1 MLKLKQSCGEKIV
14 LKDAQTGHH
23 LMTIT
28 TMLANDEQ
36 LAIYK
41 APLIC
46 RVEYPAG
53 KDGFIPTTYMPIP
66 HSDWFKFGKILFR
79 VTSRKRATV
88 TYCFTQE
95 EDEVLV
101 LRADSIRRKE
111 VDSNYYE
118 TFNDYALRA

>member
-28 TMLANDEQ
+28 TMLADDEK

-66 HSDWFKFGKILFR
+66 HGDWFKFGKTLFR

-101 LRADSIRRKE
+101 LRADLIQRKDNE
-111 VDSNYYE
+111 SAELQY
-118 TFNDYALRA
+118 F

>member
-1 MLKLKQSCGEKIV
+1 MLKLKQSCGEKIA

-36 LAIYK
+36 LAIYR

-66 HSDWFKFGKILFR
+66 HSEWFKFGKILFR

-101 LRADSIRRKE
+101 LRADLIQRKYTE
-111 VDSNYYE
+111 SEEWKY
-118 TFNDYALRA
+118 F

>member
-14 LKDAQTGHH
+14 LKDVQTGHH

-36 LAIYK
+36 LVIYK
-41 APLIC
+41 TPLIC

-66 HSDWFKFGKILFR
+66 HEVWFSLGKTSFR
-79 VTSRKRATV
+79 ITNRKRATV
-88 TYCFTQE
+88 TYRFMQE

-101 LRADSIRRKE
+101 LRADLIQRKE

-118 TFNDYALRA
+118 TFNDYGLRA

>member
-66 HSDWFKFGKILFR
+66 HTDWFDFGKTSFR
-79 VTSRKRATV
+79 ITNRKRATV
-88 TYCFTQE
+88 TYRFMQE

-101 LRADSIRRKE
+101 LRADLIQRKQ
-111 VDSNYYE
+111 DG
-118 TFNDYALRA
+118 DYQYF

>member
-28 TMLANDEQ
+28 TMLADDEQ

-66 HSDWFKFGKILFR
+66 HTDWFDFGKTSFR
-79 VTSRKRATV
+79 ITNRKRATV
-88 TYCFTQE
+88 TYRFMQE

-101 LRADSIRRKE
+101 LRANLIQRKDSE
-111 VDSNYYE
+111 SAEWQY
-118 TFNDYALRA
+118 F